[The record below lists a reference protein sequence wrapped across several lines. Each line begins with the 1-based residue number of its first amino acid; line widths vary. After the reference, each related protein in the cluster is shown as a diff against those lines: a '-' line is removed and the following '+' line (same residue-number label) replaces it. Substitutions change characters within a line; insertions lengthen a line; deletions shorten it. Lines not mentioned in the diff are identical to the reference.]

1 MLEKIRLQYQALKIL
16 RTKNI
21 KQFPRRFLLY
31 MLLRSRHEKLTLH
44 NGKFVISSD
53 LPPFP
58 SEAFDRCIKALHSTM
73 GKDVVIPI
81 YASFS
86 VTNKCVYNCWHC
98 YINSLKE
105 EDMPTESVLNIIQ
118 MLQDL
123 GVSVIAFTGG
133 EPLLRTDLSE
143 IISEID
149 GRSSV
154 ILFTTGYGLTK
165 ERAWELKNAGL
176 FAVIIGLEHSQ
187 QQMHD
192 TLRDYDGAYKLAMK
206 AIKNAKEAGLYVGVS
221 TVATKERIKTGEI
234 WDFVGLAGTQG
245 VDEVLILEPVPVGKL
260 FEQDELLLTNKER
273 KQIIKIQKKAN
284 RTKRYQRVLSYPYR
298 ESKNMMGCCA
308 GYQYIH
314 ITASGNICPCSFT
327 PLSFGNAQKEDV
339 SVIWKRLNNTFSRP
353 GNICFML
360 QNHNYVSR
368 NVDNGLINYEKSVQ
382 IYNNCPPSDVP
393 LFYRKL
399 GVKK

>member
-21 KQFPRRFLLY
+21 QQFPRRFLLY

-105 EDMPTESVLNIIQ
+105 EDMSSESVLNIIQ

-206 AIKNAKEAGLYVGVS
+206 AIKNAKEAGVYVGVS

-234 WDFVGLAGTQG
+234 WDFVRLAGTQG

-284 RTKRYQRVLSYPYR
+284 RTKRYPRVLSYPYR

-339 SVIWKRLNNTFSRP
+339 KTIWKRMNDTFNKPR
-353 GNICFML
+353 NHCFML
-360 QNHNYVSR
+360 QNHKHIPKNK
-368 NVDNGLINYEKSVQ
+368 DDGFIHYEQAVQ
-382 IYNNCPPSDVP
+382 ICNNCPTGELPK
-393 LFYRKL
+393 LYRNL
-399 GVKK
+399 GIK